1 MENVIY
7 IVIAIVAAGI
17 GGYMLYL
24 NFQTKKAR
32 KIQLAL

>member
-7 IVIAIVAAGI
+7 IVIAIIAVGV

-24 NFQTKKAR
+24 NFQTKKA
-32 KIQLAL
+32 